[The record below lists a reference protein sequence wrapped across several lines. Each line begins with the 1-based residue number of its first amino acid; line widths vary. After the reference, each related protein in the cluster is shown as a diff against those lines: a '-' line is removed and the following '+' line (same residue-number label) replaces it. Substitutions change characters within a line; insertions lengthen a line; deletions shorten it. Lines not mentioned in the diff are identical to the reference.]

1 MKFKQALLVQGHA
14 CRNFGTLVGRLPSPP
29 PATCDRATDSIAACG
44 AMAVGNKTSNI
55 NHALWVEDQDAKKVM
70 QQHAPPAFGAMS
82 SPQFIHQ
89 GYLHKR
95 NVFGWRK
102 HYCILRGR
110 NMELYR
116 TKSAADDSPKCTTP
130 HRVLLIQHVHTDYRV
145 ADQFDVVLHL
155 GRKKTFKLD
164 PEQIQRGEKAQWIQA
179 LQTALLCDNALE
191 RYGEDITKQLI
202 TYASKQVSE
211 YGSLRLDDSM
221 WKTLRKRSI
230 HGDLWLRFLA
240 LVSKGIEVTEVAV
253 PPAVGLRYL
262 LCMDMDPAVPREIR
276 LVPMLAAG
284 DEDAG
289 NNENAGISD
298 DDLDAVEAVR
308 RIDLNNMVS
317 VADCSTGSAADAAV
331 RLRRFTLTHVVDDDL
346 VVETFEATSTDLRSR
361 VVFGL
366 AHILKSFHAAKQQ
379 HSPRQLRLR
388 RLSTAGEHVQ
398 APSTMPTRQER
409 GSSSQSSVDVLG
421 ACSHRV
427 DAAIRSFNVKP
438 KSGISTAADLGV
450 IDDDSPSAT
459 AAFLRHT
466 KGLDKDKIGEYLGG
480 DDAFSIS
487 VLSAYA
493 MSFPWEGKPFE
504 VCLRDFLSKFRLP
517 GESQK
522 IDRTMEA
529 FARAFHAKN
538 PHMFQHHDAAHIL
551 AFSTIMLNTD
561 LHNKSMNN
569 RHRMTKAQFVRNN
582 RGIDKNK
589 SDIPPAI
596 LESIYDSIKVHPSV
610 ASIDSLTPL

>member
-1 MKFKQALLVQGHA
+1 
-14 CRNFGTLVGRLPSPP
+14 
-29 PATCDRATDSIAACG
+29 
-44 AMAVGNKTSNI
+44 
-55 NHALWVEDQDAKKVM
+55 M

-145 ADQFDVVLHL
+145 ADQFDGTHVPSQPSATSHGHAVVLHL

-493 MSFPWEGKPFE
+493 MSKPFE

-529 FARAFHAKN
+529 
-538 PHMFQHHDAAHIL
+538 
-551 AFSTIMLNTD
+551 
-561 LHNKSMNN
+561 MNN